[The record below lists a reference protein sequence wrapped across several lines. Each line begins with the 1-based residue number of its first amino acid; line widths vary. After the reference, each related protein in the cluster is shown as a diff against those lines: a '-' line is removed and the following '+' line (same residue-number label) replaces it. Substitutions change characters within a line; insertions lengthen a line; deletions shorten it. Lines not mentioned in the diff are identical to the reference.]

1 MITKASTR
9 RSANGSCEVTR
20 FNALQHGLL
29 SRYIVLPWENEDEY
43 RALLD
48 ALVTEHKP
56 RGPTEEHLVE
66 ELAGVIWRKRR
77 LRLAEGALC
86 RQGLKIAPS
95 KETKDA
101 ALAHLDLFEVRP
113 DSAVK
118 QLTDL
123 AQNRTTIESA
133 LELLR
138 AGKARSYDKALGNL
152 RGEMREQWHEL
163 TRSKPIE
170 LLDFSQPSFSQDSE
184 GLLQFLEG
192 RLSRC
197 DASRRELENQPLIR
211 EQVVGEALD
220 LDRLDALF
228 RYEVQLDRKLERM
241 LTMLIRLQNLRQESI
256 VNPK

>member
-1 MITKASTR
+1 MSKISTR
-9 RSANGSCEVTR
+9 RSPTGGCEVTR

-29 SRYIVLPWENEDEY
+29 SRYTVLPWENEDEY

-86 RQGLKIAPS
+86 RQRLKIAPS

-101 ALAHLDLFEVRP
+101 ALAHLDLFEERP
-113 DSAVK
+113 DSAAK

-123 AQNRTTIESA
+123 AQNQTTIESA
-133 LELLR
+133 LQLLR

-152 RGEMREQWHEL
+152 REEMREQWHEL

-241 LTMLIRLQNLRQESI
+241 LTMLIRLQDLRRASAA
-256 VNPK
+256 NSR